1 MKKTINI
8 KKGVPYKGVRLSYL
22 CYVEGEFWEYDSLP
36 SGAILVA
43 RKGARFYDLVNYG
56 YFGWA
61 SFEEVAVPDDWEGSF
76 DDFVWELDL
85 PRWLRLGNSLAR
97 ALNNEGVI
105 LETVRTERRF
115 LVVSEEVWENRWEEV
130 KEGLLAHAWATPD
143 VSQLGETIITLGG
156 DPEFEVYM
164 DGELVPANRL
174 SIFNNGGLSGAIGT
188 DGASS
193 TAELRPSPASSPG
206 EYLENFTALVRR
218 VCRRGILLSV
228 KGDTYALGG
237 HIHVGSSNQYVVKLL
252 KDEVRKFIEVLDDF
266 VGRVLLPTSGRA
278 RGGYARLGAYEF
290 KRYGWEYRTPPA
302 SFYADPKMVRITYKL
317 VKGLVETLLRE
328 GELSY
333 ETLGDGRAKPEE
345 YLRFLTKREAEYFL
359 GFPERWARGEIIPF
373 VLVKGVP
380 QVIFTFRDEWDSDKK
395 RVFKNALKNLP
406 VAKPIRLV
414 LYGLAERRGD
424 YFALPTAPEDWVLKE
439 EFPKEPFVDGALP
452 EIWVGI
458 PYRFRRL
465 EVIPPDLLKEFVSWV
480 EEYLAQLGL
489 VAAAAAAE

>member
-1 MKKTINI
+1 MKKVVSIRR
-8 KKGVPYKGVRLSYL
+8 GVLHKDVRLSHL
-22 CYVEGEFWEYDSLP
+22 RYVEGEFWRYGDLP
-36 SGAILVA
+36 NNAVLVA
-43 RKGARFYDLVNYG
+43 RVGSMFFDLYLDWDTDL
-56 YFGWA
+56 GWA
-61 SFEEVAVPDDWEGSF
+61 TFHPADIPDDWEGTY
-76 DDFVWELDL
+76 EEMAREYDL
-85 PRWLRLGNSLAR
+85 PVVEDFCLDEEAVLMETAR
-97 ALNNEGVI
+97 TG
-105 LETVRTERRF
+105 RRF
-115 LVVSEEVWENRWEEV
+115 LVVSEEAWENRWEEV
-130 KEGLLAHAWATPD
+130 KEYLLTKGFTTSD
-143 VSQLGETIITLGG
+143 NTELGELSITLGG

-164 DGELVPANRL
+164 DGELVPAYSL

-218 VCRRGILLSV
+218 VSRRGILLSV

-237 HIHVGSSNQYVVKLL
+237 HIHVGSSNRSVVKLL

-278 RGGYARLGAYEF
+278 RGGYAYLGAYEF
-290 KRYGWEYRTPPA
+290 KSYGWEYRTPP
-302 SFYADPKMVRITYKL
+302 SSYYADPKMVRIVYKL
-317 VKGLVETLLRE
+317 VKGLVETLLKE

-333 ETLGDGRAKPEE
+333 ETLGNGRAKPEE

-359 GFPERWARGEIIPF
+359 GFPERWARGEVIPF

-406 VAKPIRLV
+406 VGKPIRLV
-414 LYGLAERRGD
+414 LYGLAGRRGD
-424 YFALPTAPEDWVLKE
+424 YFALPTAPEDWVLRE
-439 EFPKEPFVDGALP
+439 DFPKEPFIDDALP

-465 EVIPPDLLKEFVSWV
+465 EVISEDLLKEFVGWV
-480 EEYLAQLGL
+480 EEYLVQLGL
-489 VAAAAAAE
+489 VAAVEAAE

>member
-1 MKKTINI
+1 MKKTVAL
-8 KKGVPYKGVRLSYL
+8 KKGVPYKGIPYKGVRLSHL
-22 CYVEGEFWEYDSLP
+22 RYVEGEFWEYDSLP
-36 SGAILVA
+36 NGAILVA
-43 RKGARFYDLVNYG
+43 RKGARFYDLANCKDL
-56 YFGWA
+56 GWA
-61 SFEEVAVPDDWEGSF
+61 VFEEVVLPDDWEGSF
-76 DDFVWELDL
+76 EEYVYELDL
-85 PRWLRLGNSLAR
+85 PRYVGRILGGGGAYLATIR
-97 ALNNEGVI
+97 
-105 LETVRTERRF
+105 TVRRF

-130 KEGLLAHAWATPD
+130 KEYLLANSWATPD
-143 VSQLGETIITLGG
+143 VSQLGELSITLGG
-156 DPEFEVYM
+156 DPEFEVYV
-164 DGELVPANRL
+164 DGELVPANSL
-174 SIFNNGGLSGAIGT
+174 SIFRSGGLYGSVGT

-218 VCRRGILLSV
+218 VSRRGILLSV

-237 HIHVGSSNQYVVKLL
+237 HIHVGSSNQYVVRLL
-252 KDEVRKFIEVLDDF
+252 KNEVEKFIEVLDDF

-290 KRYGWEYRTPPA
+290 KSYGWEYRTPPA
-302 SFYADPKMVRITYKL
+302 SYYADPKMVRIVYKL

-328 GELSY
+328 GEISY

-345 YLRFLTKREAEYFL
+345 YLRFLTKQEAEYFL
-359 GFPERWARGEIIPF
+359 GFPERWARGEVIPF

-406 VAKPIRLV
+406 VGKPIRLV

-424 YFALPTAPEDWVLKE
+424 YFALPTAPEDWVLRE
-439 EFPKEPFVDGALP
+439 DFPKEPFIDGALP
-452 EIWVGI
+452 EVWVGI